1 MKEQTINQLIYQLDD
16 LIPPRKIGKLK
27 QALAGVGEEAYG
39 QILEVPAKKPYSAV
53 LLAAFLG
60 FLGINRFYI
69 RQYVLGVLKIALTV
83 GAGILCFRLPSE
95 YMTVIGAIYLAIY
108 IADICFSFTGCRYA
122 NLAAIKKAIK

>member
-69 RQYVLGVLKIALTV
+69 RQYVLGVLKIALPGRGHIMFSV
-83 GAGILCFRLPSE
+83 AFE